1 MKLLIDIPEHIYEH
15 AKEESEDSR
24 DEFEAMRAIA
34 NGTQQESSS
43 ENPNTCGDAVSRQ
56 AVLEAIEDD
65 SRNGN
70 YSCFASNNDA
80 ECFKQIIS
88 ELPSVTPQQ
97 RTGRWEW
104 VQYDYNP
111 KLGNWH
117 CSECRSVVM
126 ECVDKNEKSYI
137 PLYKYCPQCGCKME
151 VEE

>member
-1 MKLLIDIPEHIYEH
+1 MTEREEQAVVVLNTLHDNPLLSDIHRQALEVGI
-15 AKEESEDSR
+15 
-24 DEFEAMRAIA
+24 MAIKA
-34 NGTQQESSS
+34 LSSS
-43 ENPNTCGDAVSRQ
+43 EKPNTCGDAVSRQ

-65 SRNGN
+65 RRNGN